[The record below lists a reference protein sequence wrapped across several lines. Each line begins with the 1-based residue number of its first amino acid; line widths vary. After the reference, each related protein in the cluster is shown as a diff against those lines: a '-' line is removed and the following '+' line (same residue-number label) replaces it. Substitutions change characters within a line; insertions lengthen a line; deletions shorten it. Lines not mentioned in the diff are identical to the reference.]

1 MTLTKEP
8 GLRNECSLTEQSEGS
23 GSVTVSPERQDILTH
38 VSSKPRTKSPE
49 LPSLQL
55 LSDLD
60 KLKLDTIDP
69 PVQML
74 INQRFKYNQNSN
86 FKDELYEDECPKK
99 NTCPSPRLHPSKE
112 IRNTGFTGL
121 THFQMSIQVEPEATS
136 VSPDVARTLS
146 CHIHRDNSVLPFELP
161 SILKSPQENCEE
173 TGTLQSLGFYL
184 DMYES
189 TNHLET
195 ALDTCPSVATN
206 SQSNIVDLTNEENHR
221 AGILQNQEGHKQLS
235 VFDDSEE
242 TFTMSYQDQ
251 LLQKHDAIQLETNHC
266 DEVSPQFLSDFT
278 SETITTIKHFSF
290 EEPMPCTSSE
300 DFETSSDK
308 QSLKYDGHYSDDYNS
323 HLDFQY
329 VAPKSNSVS
338 PKPGMT
344 SSTSLEGYDTP
355 SGKADVYSLAG
366 HTPITS
372 ESFGGVCNGP
382 ESPTFE
388 NSDQENYFDC
398 KQASSDFSETDHDEP
413 ETHAFSGQRKLSVQG
428 SEMGKLKVL
437 LSSGSEDYEDASFV
451 HEHFDYSK
459 NKDLL
464 NKSQASDEEFY
475 LCETS
480 HQPCVYDTGTF
491 DDNNKSLA
499 RSDELVDLP
508 AESVTEEKYKDENG
522 HVVVKKVTRK
532 IIRKYVSAD
541 GVEHEGP
548 SSHGTSEGTI
558 AAADGAGYSKVF
570 KRTVLRSEGDH
581 TEVTFAECEGSS
593 SSRQEV
599 PDGCRISHTE
609 KITVV
614 DGVRTVTHQGD
625 PSLAS
630 DLPSAHSDF
639 KEALGYINDCSR
651 AELPHVVEKEIISED
666 GTVVQRAHM
675 RKGQTLSQAVLKEAG
690 QPEQVLVEQ
699 KDIPREVSEPSD
711 LRRHLHHFFHH
722 YYDEEDKVEEKE

>member
-1 MTLTKEP
+1 M
-8 GLRNECSLTEQSEGS
+8 SE
-23 GSVTVSPERQDILTH
+23 
-38 VSSKPRTKSPE
+38 
-49 LPSLQL
+49 
-55 LSDLD
+55 
-60 KLKLDTIDP
+60 
-69 PVQML
+69 
-74 INQRFKYNQNSN
+74 
-86 FKDELYEDECPKK
+86 
-99 NTCPSPRLHPSKE
+99 
-112 IRNTGFTGL
+112 
-121 THFQMSIQVEPEATS
+121 
-136 VSPDVARTLS
+136 
-146 CHIHRDNSVLPFELP
+146 
-161 SILKSPQENCEE
+161 
-173 TGTLQSLGFYL
+173 
-184 DMYES
+184 
-189 TNHLET
+189 
-195 ALDTCPSVATN
+195 
-206 SQSNIVDLTNEENHR
+206 
-221 AGILQNQEGHKQLS
+221 
-235 VFDDSEE
+235 
-242 TFTMSYQDQ
+242 
-251 LLQKHDAIQLETNHC
+251 
-266 DEVSPQFLSDFT
+266 
-278 SETITTIKHFSF
+278 
-290 EEPMPCTSSE
+290 
-300 DFETSSDK
+300 SSD
-308 QSLKYDGHYSDDYNS
+308 
-323 HLDFQY
+323 
-329 VAPKSNSVS
+329 
-338 PKPGMT
+338 
-344 SSTSLEGYDTP
+344 
-355 SGKADVYSLAG
+355 
-366 HTPITS
+366 
-372 ESFGGVCNGP
+372 
-382 ESPTFE
+382 
-388 NSDQENYFDC
+388 
-398 KQASSDFSETDHDEP
+398 DEFL
-413 ETHAFSGQRKLSVQG
+413 TTRIVRRRIVIQ
-428 SEMGKLKVL
+428 
-437 LSSGSEDYEDASFV
+437 
-451 HEHFDYSK
+451 
-459 NKDLL
+459 
-464 NKSQASDEEFY
+464 
-475 LCETS
+475 
-480 HQPCVYDTGTF
+480 
-491 DDNNKSLA
+491 
-499 RSDELVDLP
+499 SDELVDLP